1 MKKLLALL
9 MTLAMI
15 FSLVACGSGAA
26 SGSGSGSAAPAEGSG
41 AAAPAEGSG
50 SAAPAE
56 PANADN
62 PVLKIGGLVNQTGW
76 FATYDYNNALEMQC
90 LADYYNTQGGIQIGD
105 TTYNIEVVVQD
116 GQSDVEGIR
125 SAAQLL
131 ADDPDIHY
139 VIETNDFWVAGALD
153 IFENAGIMNI
163 MSQNNLDLSAMG
175 PDWSYAYSF
184 YNACPAQFSAALQF
198 VKTEYPDATKIVYCC
213 DDNGS
218 NAQQAGLI
226 QSVCQELGLEYVDE
240 PVVFDA
246 ETTDFSAIALQL
258 MNTGADVFIGNGDV
272 TNTGSILKELRN
284 NGSDMVCAS
293 VVGANAGMLK
303 EACGLDDV
311 TRAFTMGSD
320 LETPENNT
328 EIFNEIYNLFKEE
341 YGEETAS
348 SWCGASV
355 NNMYVLLQL
364 MQGAG
369 SIEVADVQAYYD
381 GIESVDTLFGTGVP
395 GGMETFGCNHVVATP
410 NSVTVLRDG
419 AVEFGGTVECSVP

>member
-1 MKKLLALL
+1 MRKLFALL
-9 MTLAMI
+9 MALAMI
-15 FSLVACGSGAA
+15 FALAAC
-26 SGSGSGSAAPAEGSG
+26 GSGSGSASSAAGDASPAAASG
-41 AAAPAEGSG
+41 AEAAASGAEE
-50 SAAPAE
+50 AA
-56 PANADN
+56 NSDN

-90 LADYYNTQGGIQIGD
+90 LADYYNNQGGITIGD

-131 ADDPDIHY
+131 ADDADIQY

-163 MSQNNLDLSAMG
+163 MSQNNLDFSAMG

-198 VKTEYPDATKIVYCC
+198 VKNEYPDATKVVYCC

-218 NAQQAGLI
+218 NTQQAALV
-226 QSVCQELGLEYVDE
+226 QAVCEELGLEYVDQ

-272 TNTGSILKELRN
+272 TNSGSILKELRN

-293 VVGANAGMLK
+293 VVGSNASMLK
-303 EACGLDDV
+303 EACGLSDI

-328 EIFNEIYNLFKEE
+328 DIFNEIYNLFKEE
-341 YGEETAS
+341 YGEDTAA

-381 GIESVDTLFGTGVP
+381 TMESVDTLFGAGVP
-395 GGMETFGCNHVVATP
+395 GGTETFGCNHIVATP

-419 AVEFGGTVECSVP
+419 VVEFGGTVECSVP